1 VFDLILGGG
10 EWDYQDVAEDKH
22 TAGVSVHDDGG
33 GGAAA
38 AAAAAASTP
47 YFNPLVPSRPIPVPP
62 EPPLS
67 ALCPHQPICR
77 YTAFSESWVTA
88 YKIPMHFIDECDTL
102 TCRSLVT
109 TPNLFSMR
117 PLKPSRQHP

>member
-1 VFDLILGGG
+1 MMTVVVLLLLLLLLLPRLPI
-10 EWDYQDVAEDKH
+10 
-22 TAGVSVHDDGG
+22 
-33 GGAAA
+33 
-38 AAAAAASTP
+38 STP
-47 YFNPLVPSRPIPVPP
+47 WCPRVLFQFHLNRLCLPCARTNPT
-62 EPPLS
+62 
-67 ALCPHQPICR
+67 CR